1 MSRLSEIESIYRRHA
16 DEVHRFALRLSR
28 SREQAEDL
36 TAETFVRA
44 IAGADGL
51 RAETARA
58 FLFTIT
64 RRLFLQGLRR
74 TKRETSDVPDMADP
88 GPSPEQRAVQA
99 DELARIRERIEALP
113 EIDRSALLL
122 RAELG
127 LSYEEIARILSISA
141 VAAKVKVHRVR
152 QRLASAREER
162 S

>member
-1 MSRLSEIESIYRRHA
+1 MDRTSEIEVVYQRHA
-16 DEVHRFALRLSR
+16 DEVYRFALRLSGR
-28 SREQAEDL
+28 REQAEDL

-58 FLFTIT
+58 YLLTIT

-74 TKRETSDVPDMADP
+74 SWRETEIVPEVADP
-88 GPSPEQRAVQA
+88 GPSPEERAVHA
-99 DELARIRERIEALP
+99 DELSRTRDEIARLP

-122 RAELG
+122 RAEAG
-127 LSYEEIARILSISA
+127 LSYEEIARTLSISA
-141 VAAKVKVHRVR
+141 VAAKVKVHRAR